1 MVGSPILLKYYLQ
14 ILANNFYQKQPIF
27 IINIPL
33 FFAKLFL
40 QMIYLIYKNP
50 LFSMDNLTL
59 LENSQVVDENDFIKL
74 LGKNTHNYQD
84 FRF

>member
-1 MVGSPILLKYYLQ
+1 
-14 ILANNFYQKQPIF
+14 
-27 IINIPL
+27 
-33 FFAKLFL
+33 
-40 QMIYLIYKNP
+40 MIYLIYKNP